1 MLMAQSLCNML
12 VSSAIQDW
20 NLPHDKYMLLNAAVP
35 IEAYDTSSNAVNA
48 ATIDRMTPREW
59 VGYDAAL
66 KAANW
71 HTLFDVG
78 DGRRK
83 LTWKGRFSR
92 VVNVVNYYS
101 SEEEVLRCGYGEW
114 HQPLQRAYSWYNQER
129 IKGVKPF
136 ETGLGRNEGGWG
148 FNAAYYVEVEYEDD
162 SGQTMTYQRRRSA
175 DEMSVCLAD
184 YDIDL
189 KSTPFFGWFEDRSI
203 CTNVFLAE
211 SAVSR
216 DLQSQLLADAIPA
229 ESLPAGLAE
238 VPKWANNST
247 SLNLNMAVD
256 CKDMTRKGIV
266 FPGDKNGQWGHSFF
280 LSAPYM
286 VVHGLFKSIVEQTA
300 FGGNSE

>member
-1 MLMAQSLCNML
+1 MKMIHSLGNTL

-35 IEAYDTSSNAVNA
+35 IEAYDSSSNAVNA

-101 SEEEVLRCGYGEW
+101 SEEDVLRCGYGEW
-114 HQPLQRAYSWYNQER
+114 HQPLQRAYAWYSQER

-136 ETGLGRNEGGWG
+136 EAGLGRNEGGWG
-148 FNAAYYVEVEYEDD
+148 FNAAYYKQERYYDDTLGEWVERMRVRTPAEANPLLTDATVD
-162 SGQTMTYQRRRSA
+162 F
-175 DEMSVCLAD
+175 
-184 YDIDL
+184 
-189 KSTPFFGWFEDRSI
+189 KSTPFFGWFDGRTI
-203 CTNVFLAE
+203 CTKARVRLNAARRLCYYYE
-211 SAVSR
+211 H
-216 DLQSQLLADAIPA
+216 
-229 ESLPAGLAE
+229 LPMG
-238 VPKWANNST
+238 WQ
-247 SLNLNMAVD
+247 
-256 CKDMTRKGIV
+256 C
-266 FPGDKNGQWGHSFF
+266 
-280 LSAPYM
+280 
-286 VVHGLFKSIVEQTA
+286 
-300 FGGNSE
+300 